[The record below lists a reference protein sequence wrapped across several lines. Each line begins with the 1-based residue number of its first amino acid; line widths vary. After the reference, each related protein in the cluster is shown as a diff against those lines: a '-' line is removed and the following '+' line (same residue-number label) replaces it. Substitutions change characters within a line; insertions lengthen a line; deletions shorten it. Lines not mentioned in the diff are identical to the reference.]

1 MTLEEFERRLRAQAQ
16 YQGSQAQK
24 DDIEQNKRII
34 NQRGD
39 TSPVVRN
46 LSNFTTRKEEQQNEN
61 SFNKQLITKNKDVR
75 STLRAPIS
83 STIKK
88 TTGISADNAVK
99 EDKSNNIFSD
109 LGNVAK
115 NSWIGVK
122 LGGLNFINGLSKIGN
137 IVSDKVF
144 NREEKTIKAI
154 DEDLKNLGIDGS
166 GLTLEEKIKKLIDVD
181 PLSMDKYNRLL
192 TVNSMTSTGDDLGSK
207 IINAMAVLR
216 GNNNNFLLAPYQD
229 LMNGVTLTEDENGNY
244 VPDSWISDRQIN
256 ETDKRIIE
264 LEEEANKNTE
274 DINNPALKYASNLM
288 PSLGSNATSLVINTV
303 APGIGSLFFT
313 GSAVNSYA
321 LDGKERGLSDDAALL
336 YGSIL
341 GVADGQLEKIG
352 LNNLTKAGKEMV
364 KGSTKKAL
372 KSYATSMV
380 DNYIQEALM
389 EPVQETTNQIFTGE
403 SDWSNMPSRMNQA
416 GIAGAVSSAILGGAS
431 AGISKGVN
439 IATNINQQ
447 NKLKTQITEKINNN
461 TMLEKDVKT
470 QMLNSLDKLNVNSLT
485 NLNHELDTIDEVITQ
500 INKSDITN
508 VIENRRNSLN
518 NNQNYNQNSKA
529 YLFSQYKNSK
539 LDNNVINSAMEIVP
553 SNKQNKRTK
562 EQWLKVAEQIGNNI
576 NSEDAEMYAYKT
588 WMDMRPN
595 NKNNLNRQGKSYVPF
610 TVEEW
615 VNKVKEASSNNVT
628 NNQEQIKSVKEVL
641 PKNIESALFDDEFY
655 KRFEYEDRSKIN
667 DTIENLE
674 SKKEELLK
682 NTKNNEFNDEI
693 FDINAKIN
701 ALKNGYDNLYDYY
714 VGRAK
719 NDVIEEYNRN
729 PAKYEKIINQKQ
741 QQLDNEQKLN
751 VEIQES
757 TPQKRQQY
765 EIIKQTNPML
775 DDYHTGIRSPEDI
788 KTFNEVINDEDSF
801 VWGDFSKEDAQQA
814 LKQGKVTVYSSYPIE
829 QGVFV
834 STSKI
839 QAQEYAGG
847 NGNKVYSKEV
857 PLEDVAWINGDEG
870 QYAKL
875 ANDNKASEE
884 TQLKNDI
891 DNFSK
896 QVDSVINGTF
906 PKNDMLTLLSNTPK
920 ILQDI
925 GLKNYPITMTQKHLD
940 TIMNA
945 EGKHKNA
952 NYHNLG
958 ENIVKQLPEAIS
970 NPLDIIQ
977 SNTDKKSI
985 VLTTYLADKKN
996 NTVIASIKID
1006 GKGFVNDIVIDTNV
1020 MTSAYGRKNYDRFM
1034 QENIKK
1040 GNLLYDVDQGI
1051 IKKLT
1056 GQGYNYPGQSTSK
1069 EVSPVQQLT
1078 GYTSSI
1084 NNIIPSEQNYVNNAE
1099 NNQKIAPV
1107 KNIMNNVNENNIQDI
1122 SKLPTSKERVKSIFE
1137 NNVDNALN
1145 NKYSKRSTILGKVK
1159 SNIAIKI
1166 KDILGI
1172 DVSNRTHK
1180 LSDYDIRHMMNQH
1193 SDAIKES
1200 KKGQIPITSDDI
1212 KKIPDIIENPSDI
1225 VKGTD
1230 NKLGETIRYIK
1241 NYNDNTTFVVEVV
1254 PENSN
1259 DLIIKTMWKK
1269 PSTLTNTVN
1278 SPSST
1283 SETKGSDISSTNN
1296 IIPPVQNYV
1305 NNTENNQ
1312 KTAPV
1317 KKIMNPAEIANM
1329 KESDVSSTPKLP
1341 TRNYGAGNKKSSFYR
1356 NVTSNSKFLNQELRN
1371 ELKNEKDIKFYQG
1384 VTNEQSLTNALNK
1397 LNDDGESETLNW
1409 FNKKDK
1415 FTADDVA
1422 EGWILMKRYQDS
1434 GNYEG
1439 AVEVAKKMRDIGTSA
1454 GQAVQAFNIY
1464 QRLTP
1469 EGMVNYAQGELSEA
1483 FEKMSKNKTQK
1494 WIDSNREKFQLTPD
1508 ETAFII
1514 ENVKEAQKLEDN
1526 SYEKKVKLAEIQKV
1540 MTDKLPPERGA
1551 GMKSWMRISML
1562 FNPKTQVR
1570 NVAGNAIIAPVNAV
1584 SDTFSAIADK
1594 MISSKTGVRTTGFT
1608 NIKNY
1613 AKGIGKGLYESYNDF
1628 KKGINTRN
1636 VSGNRFEIGQG
1647 KSFNDNNI
1655 LGKALNKTDSLLSFM
1670 LDAGDRM
1677 FYEASFTNSINN
1689 QMVLN
1694 NSTEVTQDMIDI
1706 ATKEALQRTWQDNNN
1721 YTKFVLDIRRGLNKA
1736 NIGGY
1741 GLGDVLIPF
1750 AKTPANLTKA
1760 IIDYSPL
1767 GVVSTIKSGINLKN
1781 SLSNGQYTPQMQHQF
1796 VQNLGKATAGTML
1809 YVLGYALASAGIITG
1824 ESDEDKDVANFMK
1837 NTLGTSSYSI
1847 KIGDK
1852 SFQYDW
1858 AQPVSAPFSI
1868 MADLYSK
1875 SKNNEEPSLQ
1885 DTILSVLDTPA
1896 NLVLE
1901 QSFMQSIQTVL
1912 NNNDGVVSGLFEAVE
1927 ELPSRAIPTFMK
1939 QIADMIDPVQRTTY
1953 DKTSPT
1959 NTAINK
1965 VKAKIPFVSKTLAPT
1980 VDTLGR
1986 EVKKYGGNNGIFN
1999 VFINPANVN
2008 SSSVSRSAREIY
2020 NLYKATGDKTIM
2032 PRVAG
2037 YSLTYNNENYNL
2049 TPEERARYQKTMGKY
2064 VNSTVEKLLN
2074 NSNYEKLTD
2083 IEKTEI
2089 VNQIV
2094 SDGNEYA
2101 KEEYAKNNNIEYE
2114 RKNMNVKVDNKIKE
2128 GLDTTNAYIFKTKIN
2143 DIEGE
2148 KGVTN
2153 SELNNKLKYIMNMNT
2168 DDKQKQFMVELSSN
2182 DTDYNVSVSDLN
2194 KLKGNYLTYLQ
2205 QSGKTPENGGMT
2217 AREKYIK
2224 LVDANI
2230 PVEQL
2235 NKYYNEIGDVEGTK
2249 DENGKTISGSKK
2261 QAVFNYINSL
2271 SLNIPQ
2277 KQILLAK
2284 EYDSFAKEYYWDI
2297 VNYINL
2303 LNITKEEKSSIFNSI
2318 YN

>member
-1 MTLEEFERRLRAQAQ
+1 MTLEEFQRRLI
-16 YQGSQAQK
+16 AQK
-24 DDIEQNKRII
+24 NAQSQSLLNPNLKLDNYTNDTKKNNYDNNLENKVI
-34 NQRGD
+34 
-39 TSPVVRN
+39 
-46 LSNFTTRKEEQQNEN
+46 SNNPNTKEVL
-61 SFNKQLITKNKDVR
+61 K
-75 STLRAPIS
+75 APIS
-83 STIKK
+83 QSVNEKLNIDPSTIKH
-88 TTGISADNAVK
+88 
-99 EDKSNNIFSD
+99 NNTIFD
-109 LGNVAK
+109 DIGTNIK
-115 NSWIGVK
+115 NFNIGVK
-122 LGGLNFINGLSKIGN
+122 QGGLNFVNTFAKIGN
-137 IVSDKVF
+137 TISDKLF
-144 NREEKTIKAI
+144 NRTEKTEKSI
-154 DEDLKNLGIDGS
+154 DEDLKMYGIDGT
-166 GLTLEEKIKKLIDVD
+166 GLTLQEKVNKLIETD
-181 PLSMDKYNRLL
+181 PLSMDKYSRVLQSNGIEYRGNDILSNIGNA
-192 TVNSMTSTGDDLGSK
+192 VSMLQANTGNIFTAPYDE
-207 IINAMAVLR
+207 IIN
-216 GNNNNFLLAPYQD
+216 
-229 LMNGVTLTEDENGNY
+229 GVSLTEDEEGN
-244 VPDSWISDRQIN
+244 VITDSPVS
-256 ETDKRIIE
+256 KRDVNAIDNKIKE

-274 DINNPALKYASNLM
+274 QVDNSLLKYTAGLM
-288 PSLGSNATSLVINTV
+288 PSIGNNASSLVSNVV
-303 APGIGSLFFT
+303 APGSGSIYFT
-313 GSAVNSYA
+313 ASATNSYA
-321 LDGKERGLSDDAALL
+321 LDGKEKGLSDDASLL
-336 YGSIL
+336 YGATL
-341 GVADGQLEKIG
+341 GYLDGQLEKIG
-352 LNNLTKAGKEMV
+352 LNNLTKAGKDMV
-364 KGSTKKAL
+364 KGATKEAI
-372 KSYATSMV
+372 KSYATSML

-389 EPVQETTNQIFTGE
+389 EPAQETVNQIFTGE
-403 SDWSNMPSRMNQA
+403 SDWKGMPSRMNQA
-416 GIAGAVSSAILGGAS
+416 GIAGAVSSAILGGVS
-431 AGISKGVN
+431 AGVSKGVN
-439 IATNINQQ
+439 IATNTNQQ

-508 VIENRRNSLN
+508 VIESRRNSLN
-518 NNQNYNQNSKA
+518 NNQNSKA

-595 NKNNLNRQGKSYVPF
+595 NKNNLNRQGKSYVSF
-610 TVEEW
+610 TVDEW
-615 VNKVKEASSNNVT
+615 VNKVKEASNNTV
-628 NNQEQIKSVKEVL
+628 NNQEQKL
-641 PKNIESALFDDEFY
+641 NIEMEEIA
-655 KRFEYEDRSKIN
+655 SK
-667 DTIENLE
+667 
-674 SKKEELLK
+674 
-682 NTKNNEFNDEI
+682 
-693 FDINAKIN
+693 
-701 ALKNGYDNLYDYY
+701 
-714 VGRAK
+714 
-719 NDVIEEYNRN
+719 
-729 PAKYEKIINQKQ
+729 
-741 QQLDNEQKLN
+741 
-751 VEIQES
+751 
-757 TPQKRQQY
+757 KRQQY
-765 EIIKQTNPML
+765 EIIQKTNPML
-775 DDYHTGIRSPEDI
+775 DDYHTGIRSLEDI
-788 KTFNEVINDEDSF
+788 KTFNEAINDDESF
-801 VWGDFSKEDAQQA
+801 TWGDFSKEDAQQA
-814 LKQGKVTVYSSYPIE
+814 LKQGKVTVYSSHPIE
-829 QGVFV
+829 QGAFV

-847 NGNKVYSKEV
+847 NESKVYSKEV
-857 PLEDVAWINGDEG
+857 PLDDVAWINGDEG
-870 QYAKL
+870 QYANL
-875 ANDNKASEE
+875 ANDNKISEYITKMISE
-884 TQLKNDI
+884 NKTKVDNTNPTINNDTRMKYIKKDPTSENIINEYNGYTNKEIQNISSDKIIIANNDNDILNFVKNAKQQSSNKKIFVSKIIKDVATTIKERLGINVYDYNISIKNDDI
-891 DNFSK
+891 RKIYKDHGTEK
-896 QVDSVINGTF
+896 TEIPRGQV
-906 PKNDMLTLLSNTPK
+906 
-920 ILQDI
+920 
-925 GLKNYPITMTQKHLD
+925 PITDNDFLKVREVVNNPD
-940 TIMNA
+940 TIELAGKTPQGKDVIRFEKNID
-945 EGKHKNA
+945 GNLVIITYVSDKHKNLELQTM
-952 NYHNLG
+952 Y
-958 ENIVKQLPEAIS
+958 KF
-970 NPLDIIQ
+970 
-977 SNTDKKSI
+977 
-985 VLTTYLADKKN
+985 KN
-996 NTVIASIKID
+996 NKKRESATVL
-1006 GKGFVNDIVIDTNV
+1006 
-1020 MTSAYGRKNYDRFM
+1020 R
-1034 QENIKK
+1034 ENKTPEL
-1040 GNLLYDVDQGI
+1040 N
-1051 IKKLT
+1051 
-1056 GQGYNYPGQSTSK
+1056 TSK
-1069 EVSPVQQLT
+1069 KT
-1078 GYTSSI
+1078 GSSTIPI

-1099 NNQKIAPV
+1099 NNQKIAP
-1107 KNIMNNVNENNIQDI
+1107 
-1122 SKLPTSKERVKSIFE
+1122 
-1137 NNVDNALN
+1137 A
-1145 NKYSKRSTILGKVK
+1145 KV
-1159 SNIAIKI
+1159 
-1166 KDILGI
+1166 
-1172 DVSNRTHK
+1172 
-1180 LSDYDIRHMMNQH
+1180 
-1193 SDAIKES
+1193 
-1200 KKGQIPITSDDI
+1200 
-1212 KKIPDIIENPSDI
+1212 
-1225 VKGTD
+1225 
-1230 NKLGETIRYIK
+1230 
-1241 NYNDNTTFVVEVV
+1241 
-1254 PENSN
+1254 
-1259 DLIIKTMWKK
+1259 
-1269 PSTLTNTVN
+1269 
-1278 SPSST
+1278 
-1283 SETKGSDISSTNN
+1283 
-1296 IIPPVQNYV
+1296 
-1305 NNTENNQ
+1305 
-1312 KTAPV
+1312 
-1317 KKIMNPAEIANM
+1317 MNPAEIANM
-1329 KESDVSSTPKLP
+1329 KESNVSSTPKLP
-1341 TRNYGAGNKKSSFYR
+1341 SRDYGSGNKKSSFYK
-1356 NVTSNSKFLNQELRN
+1356 NVTINSKFLNQELRN
-1371 ELKNEKDIKFYQG
+1371 ELKTEKDVKFYQG

-1397 LNDDGESETLNW
+1397 LNDGGESETLNW
-1409 FNKKDK
+1409 FNKKDR

-1454 GQAVQAFNIY
+1454 GQAIQAFNIY

-1551 GMKSWMRISML
+1551 GMKAWMRISML

-1584 SDTFSAIADK
+1584 SDTVSAIADK
-1594 MISSKTGVRTTGFT
+1594 MISSRTGIRTTGKT
-1608 NIKNY
+1608 NISSY
-1613 AKGIGKGLYESYNDF
+1613 LKGMKKGLFESYNDF

-1655 LGKALNKTDSLLSFM
+1655 LGQALNKTDSLLSFM

-1694 NSTEVTQDMIDI
+1694 NATEVTQDMIDI
-1706 ATKEALQRTWQDNNN
+1706 ATSEALQRTWQDNNN

-1767 GVVSTIKSGINLKN
+1767 GVISTIKSGINLKN

-1875 SKNNEEPSLQ
+1875 SKSNEEQSLQ

-1912 NNNDGVVSGLFEAVE
+1912 NNNDGVVSGLLEAVE

-1939 QIADMIDPVQRTTY
+1939 QIADMVDPIQRTTY

-1965 VKAKIPFVSKTLAPT
+1965 VKAKIPFVSKSLAPT

-2008 SSSVSRSAREIY
+2008 SSSISKSAQEIFK
-2020 NLYKATGDKTIM
+2020 LYKATGDKTIM

-2049 TPEERARYQKTMGKY
+2049 TPEERATYQKTMGKY
-2064 VNSTVEKLLN
+2064 VDKTVEKLLN
-2074 NSNYEKLTD
+2074 NSNYKSLTNT
-2083 IEKTEI
+2083 EKTEI
-2089 VNQIV
+2089 INQIV

-2153 SELNNKLKYIMNMNT
+2153 SELNNKLKYIMNMDT

-2182 DTDYNVSVSDLN
+2182 DTDYNVSVNDLN

-2297 VNYINL
+2297 VNYINS
-2303 LNITKEEKSSIFNSI
+2303 LNITKEEKSSIFSSI

>member
-508 VIENRRNSLN
+508 VIESRKNSLN
-518 NNQNYNQNSKA
+518 SNQNSKVS
-529 YLFSQYKNSK
+529 LFSQYKNSK
-539 LDNNVINSAMEIVP
+539 LDNNVINSAIEVVP

-628 NNQEQIKSVKEVL
+628 NNQEQIKSVNELL
-641 PKNIESALFDDEFY
+641 PKNIENALFDDEFY

-674 SKKEELLK
+674 SKREELLK

-751 VEIQES
+751 AEIQES

-788 KTFNEVINDEDSF
+788 KTFNEVINDDESF
-801 VWGDFSKEDAQQA
+801 AWGDFSKEDAQQA
-814 LKQGKVTVYSSYPIE
+814 LKQGKITVYSSYPIE

-847 NGNKVYSKEV
+847 NGSKVYSKEV
-857 PLEDVAWINGDEG
+857 PLDDVAWINGDEG

-875 ANDNKASEE
+875 PN
-884 TQLKNDI
+884 
-891 DNFSK
+891 SK
-896 QVDSVINGTF
+896 TVKSV
-906 PKNDMLTLLSNTPK
+906 
-920 ILQDI
+920 
-925 GLKNYPITMTQKHLD
+925 
-940 TIMNA
+940 
-945 EGKHKNA
+945 
-952 NYHNLG
+952 NL
-958 ENIVKQLPEAIS
+958 
-970 NPLDIIQ
+970 
-977 SNTDKKSI
+977 
-985 VLTTYLADKKN
+985 
-996 NTVIASIKID
+996 
-1006 GKGFVNDIVIDTNV
+1006 
-1020 MTSAYGRKNYDRFM
+1020 
-1034 QENIKK
+1034 
-1040 GNLLYDVDQGI
+1040 
-1051 IKKLT
+1051 
-1056 GQGYNYPGQSTSK
+1056 
-1069 EVSPVQQLT
+1069 
-1078 GYTSSI
+1078 
-1084 NNIIPSEQNYVNNAE
+1084 

-1107 KNIMNNVNENNIQDI
+1107 KKIMNNVNENNIQDI
-1122 SKLPTSKERVKSIFE
+1122 SKLPTSKERLKSIFE

-1193 SDAIKES
+1193 SDVTKES

-1212 KKIPDIIENPSDI
+1212 KKIPDIIESPSDI
-1225 VKGTD
+1225 IKGTD
-1230 NKLGETIRYIK
+1230 NKLGKTIRYIK

-1269 PSTLTNTVN
+1269 PSTLTNTTS

-1283 SETKGSDISSTNN
+1283 SETKGSDASSTNN
-1296 IIPPVQNYV
+1296 IIPSEQNYV
-1305 NNTENNQ
+1305 NNM
-1312 KTAPV
+1312 TAPV
-1317 KKIMNPAEIANM
+1317 RKNMNPVEIANM

-1341 TRNYGAGNKKSSFYR
+1341 TRDYGAGNKKSSFYR

-1371 ELKNEKDIKFYQG
+1371 ELKTQKDVKFYQG

-1397 LNDDGESETLNW
+1397 LNDGGENETLNW

-1655 LGKALNKTDSLLSFM
+1655 LGKALNKTDNLLSFM

-1781 SLSNGQYTPQMQHQF
+1781 SLNNGQYTPQMQHQF

-1809 YVLGYALASAGIITG
+1809 YILGYALASAGIITG

-1847 KIGDK
+1847 KIGNK

-1875 SKNNEEPSLQ
+1875 SKRNEKQSLQ

-1896 NLVLE
+1896 NLVLQ

-2303 LNITKEEKSSIFNSI
+2303 LNITKEEKSSIFSSI

>member
-39 TSPVVRN
+39 TSSVVRN

-264 LEEEANKNTE
+264 LEEKANKNTE

-416 GIAGAVSSAILGGAS
+416 GVAGAVSSAILGGAS

-508 VIENRRNSLN
+508 VIESRKNSLN
-518 NNQNYNQNSKA
+518 SNQNSKVS
-529 YLFSQYKNSK
+529 LFSQYKNSK

-610 TVEEW
+610 TVDEW

-628 NNQEQIKSVKEVL
+628 NNQEQIKSVNEL
-641 PKNIESALFDDEFY
+641 SPKNIENALFDDEFY

-674 SKKEELLK
+674 SKREELLK

-751 VEIQES
+751 EEIQES

-801 VWGDFSKEDAQQA
+801 AWGDFSKEDAQQA
-814 LKQGKVTVYSSYPIE
+814 LRQGKIIVYSSYPIE

-847 NGNKVYSKEV
+847 NGSKVYSKEV

-875 ANDNKASEE
+875 VNNDKTSEYITKVISENKTKVDNTNPTINNDTRMRYIRKNPTLENIINEYNGYTNKEIQNISSDKIIIANNDNDILNFVKNAKQQSSNKKIFVSKIVKGVATTIKE
-884 TQLKNDI
+884 QLGINVYDYNISIKNDDI
-891 DNFSK
+891 RKIYKDHGTEK
-896 QVDSVINGTF
+896 TEIPRGQVPISDSDF
-906 PKNDMLTLLSNTPK
+906 
-920 ILQDI
+920 
-925 GLKNYPITMTQKHLD
+925 LKVREVVNNPD
-940 TIMNA
+940 TIELAGKTPQGKDAIRFEKNID
-945 EGKHKNA
+945 GNLVIITYVSDKHKNLELQTM
-952 NYHNLG
+952 Y
-958 ENIVKQLPEAIS
+958 KF
-970 NPLDIIQ
+970 
-977 SNTDKKSI
+977 
-985 VLTTYLADKKN
+985 KN
-996 NTVIASIKID
+996 NKKRKSATVL
-1006 GKGFVNDIVIDTNV
+1006 
-1020 MTSAYGRKNYDRFM
+1020 R
-1034 QENIKK
+1034 ENKTPEL
-1040 GNLLYDVDQGI
+1040 N
-1051 IKKLT
+1051 
-1056 GQGYNYPGQSTSK
+1056 TSK
-1069 EVSPVQQLT
+1069 KT
-1078 GYTSSI
+1078 GSSTIPI
-1084 NNIIPSEQNYVNNAE
+1084 NNIIPFEQNYVNNAE

-1107 KNIMNNVNENNIQDI
+1107 KNV
-1122 SKLPTSKERVKSIFE
+1122 
-1137 NNVDNALN
+1137 
-1145 NKYSKRSTILGKVK
+1145 
-1159 SNIAIKI
+1159 
-1166 KDILGI
+1166 
-1172 DVSNRTHK
+1172 
-1180 LSDYDIRHMMNQH
+1180 
-1193 SDAIKES
+1193 
-1200 KKGQIPITSDDI
+1200 
-1212 KKIPDIIENPSDI
+1212 
-1225 VKGTD
+1225 
-1230 NKLGETIRYIK
+1230 
-1241 NYNDNTTFVVEVV
+1241 
-1254 PENSN
+1254 
-1259 DLIIKTMWKK
+1259 
-1269 PSTLTNTVN
+1269 
-1278 SPSST
+1278 
-1283 SETKGSDISSTNN
+1283 
-1296 IIPPVQNYV
+1296 
-1305 NNTENNQ
+1305 
-1312 KTAPV
+1312 
-1317 KKIMNPAEIANM
+1317 MNPAEIANM
-1329 KESDVSSTPKLP
+1329 KELDASSTPKLP
-1341 TRNYGAGNKKSSFYR
+1341 TRNYGTGNKKSSFYR

-1371 ELKNEKDIKFYQG
+1371 ELKTQKDVKFYQG

-1397 LNDDGESETLNW
+1397 LNDGGENETLNW

-1526 SYEKKVKLAEIQKV
+1526 SYEKKVKLAEIQKL
-1540 MTDKLPPERGA
+1540 MKDKLPPERGA

-1570 NVAGNAIIAPVNAV
+1570 NVAGNAIIVPVNAV
-1584 SDTFSAIADK
+1584 SDTVSAIADK
-1594 MISSKTGVRTTGFT
+1594 MISSKTGIRTTGLINMKSYFSG
-1608 NIKNY
+1608 IK
-1613 AKGIGKGLYESYNDF
+1613 KGFYESYNDF
-1628 KKGINTRN
+1628 KKDINTRN
-1636 VSGNRFEIGQG
+1636 MQGNRYEFNQG
-1647 KSFNDNNI
+1647 DRKSFNNNNL
-1655 LGKALNKTDSLLSFM
+1655 LGKGLNNLDKFLSFVM
-1670 LDAGDRM
+1670 DAGDRV
-1677 FYEASFTNSINN
+1677 FYEASLTNSINN

-1694 NSTEVTQDMIDI
+1694 NSTEITQDMIDI
-1706 ATKEALQRTWQDNNN
+1706 ATKEGLQRTWQDNNN
-1721 YTKFVLDIRRGLNKA
+1721 YTKFVLDIRRGFNKA

-1809 YVLGYALASAGIITG
+1809 YILGYALASAGIITG

-1875 SKNNEEPSLQ
+1875 SKNNEEQSLQ

-1927 ELPSRAIPTFMK
+1927 ELPSRAIPTFLK

-2008 SSSVSRSAREIY
+2008 SSFVSRSAREIY

-2249 DENGKTISGSKK
+2249 DENGKTLSGSKK

-2303 LNITKEEKSSIFNSI
+2303 LNITKEEKSSIFSSI

>member
-1 MTLEEFERRLRAQAQ
+1 MTLEEFQRRLI
-16 YQGSQAQK
+16 AQK
-24 DDIEQNKRII
+24 NVKSESLLN
-34 NQRGD
+34 
-39 TSPVVRN
+39 PN
-46 LSNFTTRKEEQQNEN
+46 LKLDNY
-61 SFNKQLITKNKDVR
+61 TKNNLENKVI
-75 STLRAPIS
+75 SNNPNTKEVLKAPIS
-83 STIKK
+83 QSINEKLNIDLSTIKH
-88 TTGISADNAVK
+88 
-99 EDKSNNIFSD
+99 NNTIFD
-109 LGNVAK
+109 DIGTNIK
-115 NSWIGVK
+115 NFNIGVK
-122 LGGLNFINGLSKIGN
+122 QGGLNFVNTFAKIGN
-137 IVSDKVF
+137 TISDKLF
-144 NREEKTIKAI
+144 NRTEKTEKSI
-154 DEDLKNLGIDGS
+154 DEDLKMYGIDGT
-166 GLTLEEKIKKLIDVD
+166 GLTLQEKVNKLIETD
-181 PLSMDKYNRLL
+181 PLSMDKYSRVLQSNGIEYRGNDILSNIGNA
-192 TVNSMTSTGDDLGSK
+192 VSMLQANTGNIFTAPYDE
-207 IINAMAVLR
+207 IIN
-216 GNNNNFLLAPYQD
+216 
-229 LMNGVTLTEDENGNY
+229 GVSLTEDDEGN
-244 VPDSWISDRQIN
+244 VITDSPVS
-256 ETDKRIIE
+256 KRDVNAIDNKIKD

-274 DINNPALKYASNLM
+274 QVDNSLLKYTAGLM
-288 PSLGSNATSLVINTV
+288 PSIGNNASSLVSNVV
-303 APGIGSLFFT
+303 APGSGSIYFT
-313 GSAVNSYA
+313 ASATNSYA
-321 LDGKERGLSDDAALL
+321 LDGKEKGLSDDASLL
-336 YGSIL
+336 YGATL
-341 GVADGQLEKIG
+341 GYLDGQLEKIG
-352 LNNLTKAGKEMV
+352 LNNLTKAGKDMV
-364 KGSTKKAL
+364 KGATKEAI
-372 KSYATSMV
+372 KSYATSML

-389 EPVQETTNQIFTGE
+389 EPAQETVNQIFTGK
-403 SDWSNMPSRMNQA
+403 SDWKGMPSRMNQA
-416 GIAGAVSSAILGGAS
+416 GIAGAVSSAILGGVS
-431 AGISKGVN
+431 AGVSKGVN
-439 IATNINQQ
+439 IATNTNQQ

-461 TMLEKDVKT
+461 TMLETDVKT

-508 VIENRRNSLN
+508 VIESRRNSLN
-518 NNQNYNQNSKA
+518 NNQNNNQNSKA

-539 LDNNVINSAMEIVP
+539 LDNNIVNSAKEIVP

-595 NKNNLNRQGKSYVPF
+595 NKNNLNRQGKSYVSF
-610 TVEEW
+610 TVDEW
-615 VNKVKEASSNNVT
+615 VNKVKEASNNKV
-628 NNQEQIKSVKEVL
+628 NNQEQKL
-641 PKNIESALFDDEFY
+641 NIEM
-655 KRFEYEDRSKIN
+655 
-667 DTIENLE
+667 
-674 SKKEELLK
+674 EE
-682 NTKNNEFNDEI
+682 I
-693 FDINAKIN
+693 A
-701 ALKNGYDNLYDYY
+701 
-714 VGRAK
+714 
-719 NDVIEEYNRN
+719 
-729 PAKYEKIINQKQ
+729 
-741 QQLDNEQKLN
+741 
-751 VEIQES
+751 S
-757 TPQKRQQY
+757 QKRQQY
-765 EIIKQTNPML
+765 EIIQQTNPML
-775 DDYHTGIRSPEDI
+775 DDYHTGIRSSEDI
-788 KTFNEVINDEDSF
+788 KTFNEAINDDESF
-801 VWGDFSKEDAQQA
+801 TWGDFSKEDAQQA
-814 LKQGKVTVYSSYPIE
+814 LKQGKVTVYSSHPIE
-829 QGVFV
+829 QGAFV

-847 NGNKVYSKEV
+847 DESKVYSKEV
-857 PLEDVAWINGDEG
+857 PLDDVAWINGDEG

-875 ANDNKASEE
+875 PNSKTVKSVNLNNQKISENGE
-884 TQLKNDI
+884 KSVKSNIIDEKVSEYI
-891 DNFSK
+891 KSVKDNF
-896 QVDSVINGTF
+896 
-906 PKNDMLTLLSNTPK
+906 
-920 ILQDI
+920 
-925 GLKNYPITMTQKHLD
+925 
-940 TIMNA
+940 
-945 EGKHKNA
+945 
-952 NYHNLG
+952 
-958 ENIVKQLPEAIS
+958 
-970 NPLDIIQ
+970 
-977 SNTDKKSI
+977 NTDI
-985 VLTTYLADKKN
+985 N
-996 NTVIASIKID
+996 
-1006 GKGFVNDIVIDTNV
+1006 IDTNV
-1020 MTSAYGRKNYDRFM
+1020 VNKDNIVPIDYENEKQTTIYKRARDIFQKIGKRVFINKNDGEKIYVTNTDINESISKTIKNPKQNKLLKENMAVFSKLDKIIENGKEISNSKIDSKGRENFSDYRYYVTNAIINGKKYVVEFDTRVQERNNGAEERHFRLERIYEIKEGDSATGAD
-1034 QENIKK
+1034 IK
-1040 GNLLYDVDQGI
+1040 
-1051 IKKLT
+1051 
-1056 GQGYNYPGQSTSK
+1056 STSQVGT
-1069 EVSPVQQLT
+1069 ESP
-1078 GYTSSI
+1078 SI

-1107 KNIMNNVNENNIQDI
+1107 K
-1122 SKLPTSKERVKSIFE
+1122 
-1137 NNVDNALN
+1137 
-1145 NKYSKRSTILGKVK
+1145 KV
-1159 SNIAIKI
+1159 
-1166 KDILGI
+1166 
-1172 DVSNRTHK
+1172 
-1180 LSDYDIRHMMNQH
+1180 
-1193 SDAIKES
+1193 
-1200 KKGQIPITSDDI
+1200 
-1212 KKIPDIIENPSDI
+1212 
-1225 VKGTD
+1225 
-1230 NKLGETIRYIK
+1230 
-1241 NYNDNTTFVVEVV
+1241 
-1254 PENSN
+1254 
-1259 DLIIKTMWKK
+1259 
-1269 PSTLTNTVN
+1269 
-1278 SPSST
+1278 
-1283 SETKGSDISSTNN
+1283 
-1296 IIPPVQNYV
+1296 
-1305 NNTENNQ
+1305 
-1312 KTAPV
+1312 
-1317 KKIMNPAEIANM
+1317 MNPAEIANM

-1341 TRNYGAGNKKSSFYR
+1341 TRDYGAGNKKSSFYR

-1371 ELKNEKDIKFYQG
+1371 ELKTQKDVKFYQG

-1397 LNDDGESETLNW
+1397 LNDGGENETLNW

-1551 GMKSWMRISML
+1551 GMKAWMRISML

-1584 SDTFSAIADK
+1584 SDTVSAIADK
-1594 MISSKTGVRTTGFT
+1594 MISSRTGVRTTGNT
-1608 NIKNY
+1608 NINSY
-1613 AKGIGKGLYESYNDF
+1613 LKGMKKGLYESYNDF

-1647 KSFNDNNI
+1647 KSFNDNNL
-1655 LGKALNKTDSLLSFM
+1655 LGQALNKTDSLLSFM

-1694 NSTEVTQDMIDI
+1694 NATEVTQDMIDI
-1706 ATKEALQRTWQDNNN
+1706 ATSEALQRTWQDSNN

-1760 IIDYSPL
+1760 IMDYSPL
-1767 GVVSTIKSGINLKN
+1767 GVISTIKSGINLKN
-1781 SLSNGQYTPQMQHQF
+1781 SLNNGQYTPQMQHQF

-1809 YVLGYALASAGIITG
+1809 YILGYALASAGIITG
-1824 ESDEDKDVANFMK
+1824 ESNEDKDVANFMK

-1875 SKNNEEPSLQ
+1875 SKSNEEQSLQ

-1896 NLVLE
+1896 NLILE

-1912 NNNDGVVSGLFEAVE
+1912 NNNDGVVSGLLEAVE
-1927 ELPSRAIPTFMK
+1927 ELPSRAVPTFMK
-1939 QIADMIDPVQRTTY
+1939 QIADMVDPIQRTTY

-2008 SSSVSRSAREIY
+2008 SSSISKSAQEIY
-2020 NLYKATGDKTIM
+2020 KLYKATGDKTIM

-2049 TPEERARYQKTMGKY
+2049 TPEERATYQKTMGKY
-2064 VNSTVEKLLN
+2064 VDKTVEKLLN
-2074 NSNYEKLTD
+2074 NSNYKSLTNT
-2083 IEKTEI
+2083 EKTEI
-2089 VNQIV
+2089 INQIV

-2153 SELNNKLKYIMNMNT
+2153 SELNNKLKYIMDMDTSNT
-2168 DDKQKQFMVELSSN
+2168 QKQFLIELSSN
-2182 DTDYNVSVSDLN
+2182 DTDYNVNVDDLS
-2194 KLKGNYLTYLQ
+2194 KLNGNYLTYLQ

-2224 LVDANI
+2224 LIDAEL
-2230 PVEQL
+2230 PVSQL
-2235 NKYYNEIGDVEGTK
+2235 NKYYDEIGDVEGAK

-2277 KQILLAK
+2277 KQILLAR

-2297 VNYINL
+2297 VNYINS
-2303 LNITKEEKSSIFNSI
+2303 LNMTKEEKSSIFNSI

>member
-1 MTLEEFERRLRAQAQ
+1 MTLEEFQRRLI
-16 YQGSQAQK
+16 AQK
-24 DDIEQNKRII
+24 NAQSQSLLNPNLKLDNYTNDTKKNNYDNNLENKVI
-34 NQRGD
+34 
-39 TSPVVRN
+39 
-46 LSNFTTRKEEQQNEN
+46 SNNPNTKEVL
-61 SFNKQLITKNKDVR
+61 K
-75 STLRAPIS
+75 APIS
-83 STIKK
+83 QSVNEKLNIDPSTIKH
-88 TTGISADNAVK
+88 
-99 EDKSNNIFSD
+99 NNTIFD
-109 LGNVAK
+109 DIGTNIK
-115 NSWIGVK
+115 NFNIGVK
-122 LGGLNFINGLSKIGN
+122 QGGLNFVNTFAKIGN
-137 IVSDKVF
+137 TISDKLF
-144 NREEKTIKAI
+144 NRTEKTEKSI
-154 DEDLKNLGIDGS
+154 DEDLKMYGIDGT
-166 GLTLEEKIKKLIDVD
+166 GLTLQEKVNKLIETD
-181 PLSMDKYNRLL
+181 PLSMDKYSRVLQSNGIEYRGNDILSNIGNA
-192 TVNSMTSTGDDLGSK
+192 VSMLQANTGNIFTAPYDE
-207 IINAMAVLR
+207 IIN
-216 GNNNNFLLAPYQD
+216 
-229 LMNGVTLTEDENGNY
+229 GVSLTEDEEGN
-244 VPDSWISDRQIN
+244 VITDSPVS
-256 ETDKRIIE
+256 KRDVNAIDNKIKE

-274 DINNPALKYASNLM
+274 QVDNSLLKYTAGLM
-288 PSLGSNATSLVINTV
+288 PSIGNNASSLVSNVV
-303 APGIGSLFFT
+303 APGSGSIYFT
-313 GSAVNSYA
+313 ASATNSYA
-321 LDGKERGLSDDAALL
+321 LDGKEKGLSDDASLL
-336 YGSIL
+336 YGATL
-341 GVADGQLEKIG
+341 GYLDGQLEKIG
-352 LNNLTKAGKEMV
+352 LNNLTKAGKDMV
-364 KGSTKKAL
+364 KGATKEAI
-372 KSYATSMV
+372 KSYATSML

-389 EPVQETTNQIFTGE
+389 EPAQETVNQIFTGE
-403 SDWSNMPSRMNQA
+403 SDWKGMPSRMNQA
-416 GIAGAVSSAILGGAS
+416 GIAGAVSSAILGGVS
-431 AGISKGVN
+431 AGVSKGVN
-439 IATNINQQ
+439 IATNTNQQ

-508 VIENRRNSLN
+508 VIESRRNSLN
-518 NNQNYNQNSKA
+518 NNQNSKA

-595 NKNNLNRQGKSYVPF
+595 NKNNLNRQGKSYVSF
-610 TVEEW
+610 TVDEW
-615 VNKVKEASSNNVT
+615 VNKVKEASNNTV
-628 NNQEQIKSVKEVL
+628 NNQEQKL
-641 PKNIESALFDDEFY
+641 NIEMEEIA
-655 KRFEYEDRSKIN
+655 SK
-667 DTIENLE
+667 
-674 SKKEELLK
+674 
-682 NTKNNEFNDEI
+682 
-693 FDINAKIN
+693 
-701 ALKNGYDNLYDYY
+701 
-714 VGRAK
+714 
-719 NDVIEEYNRN
+719 
-729 PAKYEKIINQKQ
+729 
-741 QQLDNEQKLN
+741 
-751 VEIQES
+751 
-757 TPQKRQQY
+757 KRQQY
-765 EIIKQTNPML
+765 EIIQKTNPML
-775 DDYHTGIRSPEDI
+775 DDYHTGIRSLEDI
-788 KTFNEVINDEDSF
+788 KTFNEAINDDESF
-801 VWGDFSKEDAQQA
+801 TWGDFSKEDAQQA
-814 LKQGKVTVYSSYPIE
+814 LKQGKVTVYSSHPIE
-829 QGVFV
+829 QGAFV

-847 NGNKVYSKEV
+847 NESKVYSKEV
-857 PLEDVAWINGDEG
+857 PLDDVAWINGDEG
-870 QYAKL
+870 QYANL
-875 ANDNKASEE
+875 ANDNKISEYITKMISE
-884 TQLKNDI
+884 NKTKVDNTNPTINNDTRMKYIKKDPTSENIINEYNGYTNKEIQNISSDKIIIANNDNDILNFVKNAKQQSSNKKIFVSKIIKDVATTIKERLGINVYDYNISIKNDDI
-891 DNFSK
+891 RKIYKDHGTEK
-896 QVDSVINGTF
+896 TEIPRGQV
-906 PKNDMLTLLSNTPK
+906 
-920 ILQDI
+920 
-925 GLKNYPITMTQKHLD
+925 PITDNDFLKVREVVNNPD
-940 TIMNA
+940 TIELAGKTPQGKDVIRFEKNID
-945 EGKHKNA
+945 GNLVIITYVSDKHKNLELQTM
-952 NYHNLG
+952 Y
-958 ENIVKQLPEAIS
+958 KF
-970 NPLDIIQ
+970 
-977 SNTDKKSI
+977 
-985 VLTTYLADKKN
+985 KN
-996 NTVIASIKID
+996 NKKRESATVL
-1006 GKGFVNDIVIDTNV
+1006 
-1020 MTSAYGRKNYDRFM
+1020 R
-1034 QENIKK
+1034 ENKTPEL
-1040 GNLLYDVDQGI
+1040 N
-1051 IKKLT
+1051 
-1056 GQGYNYPGQSTSK
+1056 TSK
-1069 EVSPVQQLT
+1069 KT
-1078 GYTSSI
+1078 GSSTIPI

-1099 NNQKIAPV
+1099 NNQKIAP
-1107 KNIMNNVNENNIQDI
+1107 
-1122 SKLPTSKERVKSIFE
+1122 
-1137 NNVDNALN
+1137 A
-1145 NKYSKRSTILGKVK
+1145 KV
-1159 SNIAIKI
+1159 
-1166 KDILGI
+1166 
-1172 DVSNRTHK
+1172 
-1180 LSDYDIRHMMNQH
+1180 
-1193 SDAIKES
+1193 
-1200 KKGQIPITSDDI
+1200 
-1212 KKIPDIIENPSDI
+1212 
-1225 VKGTD
+1225 
-1230 NKLGETIRYIK
+1230 
-1241 NYNDNTTFVVEVV
+1241 
-1254 PENSN
+1254 
-1259 DLIIKTMWKK
+1259 
-1269 PSTLTNTVN
+1269 
-1278 SPSST
+1278 
-1283 SETKGSDISSTNN
+1283 
-1296 IIPPVQNYV
+1296 
-1305 NNTENNQ
+1305 
-1312 KTAPV
+1312 
-1317 KKIMNPAEIANM
+1317 MNPAEIANM
-1329 KESDVSSTPKLP
+1329 KESNVSSTPKLP
-1341 TRNYGAGNKKSSFYR
+1341 SRDYGSGNKKSSFYK
-1356 NVTSNSKFLNQELRN
+1356 NVTINSKFLNQELRN
-1371 ELKNEKDIKFYQG
+1371 ELKTEKDVKFYQG

-1397 LNDDGESETLNW
+1397 LNDGGESETLNW
-1409 FNKKDK
+1409 FNKKDR

-1454 GQAVQAFNIY
+1454 GQAIQAFNIY

-1551 GMKSWMRISML
+1551 GMKAWMRISML

-1584 SDTFSAIADK
+1584 SDTVSAIADK
-1594 MISSKTGVRTTGFT
+1594 MISSRTGIRTTGKT
-1608 NIKNY
+1608 NISSY
-1613 AKGIGKGLYESYNDF
+1613 LKGMKKGLFESYNDF

-1655 LGKALNKTDSLLSFM
+1655 LGQALNKTDSLLSFM

-1809 YVLGYALASAGIITG
+1809 YILGYALASAGIITG

-1875 SKNNEEPSLQ
+1875 SKNNEEQSLQ

-2008 SSSVSRSAREIY
+2008 SSFVSRSAREIY

-2074 NSNYEKLTD
+2074 NSNYERLTD

-2153 SELNNKLKYIMNMNT
+2153 SELNNKLKYIMNMDT

-2182 DTDYNVSVSDLN
+2182 DTDYNVSVNDLN

-2297 VNYINL
+2297 VNYINS
-2303 LNITKEEKSSIFNSI
+2303 LNITKEEKSSIFSSI

>member
-154 DEDLKNLGIDGS
+154 DEDLKKLGIDGS

-508 VIENRRNSLN
+508 VIESRKNSLN
-518 NNQNYNQNSKA
+518 SNQNSKVS
-529 YLFSQYKNSK
+529 LFSQYKNSK
-539 LDNNVINSAMEIVP
+539 LDNNVINSAIEVVP

-628 NNQEQIKSVKEVL
+628 NNQEQIKSVNELL
-641 PKNIESALFDDEFY
+641 PKNIENALFDDEFY

-674 SKKEELLK
+674 SKREELLK

-788 KTFNEVINDEDSF
+788 KTFNEVINDDESF
-801 VWGDFSKEDAQQA
+801 AWGDFSKEDAQQA
-814 LKQGKVTVYSSYPIE
+814 LKQGKITVYSSYPIE

-847 NGNKVYSKEV
+847 NGSKVYSKEV

-875 ANDNKASEE
+875 PDSKTVKSVNLNNQKISENEKNNSNINIDNKISEE
-884 TQLKNDI
+884 IQLKNDI

-906 PKNDMLTLLSNTPK
+906 PKKDMLTVLSQTPQV
-920 ILQDI
+920 LQDI
-925 GLKNYPITMTQKHLD
+925 GLDNLPITLTQRHLD
-940 TIMNA
+940 TIMN
-945 EGKHKNA
+945 ETGKYKNA
-952 NYHNLG
+952 NYHALG
-958 ENIVKQLPEAIS
+958 EEIVKKLPEAIS
-970 NPLDIIQ
+970 KPLDVLK
-977 SNTDKKSI
+977 SNTDKNSI
-985 VLTTYLADKKN
+985 VLTTDLSDKQDR
-996 NTVIASIKID
+996 TVIIAIKINGI
-1006 GKGFVNDIVIDTNV
+1006 GKVNNIEIDSNV
-1020 MTSAYGRKNYDRFM
+1020 MASAYGRNNYDKFM
-1034 QENIKK
+1034 KDNIKN
-1040 GNLLYDVDQGI
+1040 GNLLYDIDQGV
-1051 IKKLT
+1051 IKKVT
-1056 GQGYNYPGQSTSK
+1056 GARLQLPRTSNSEVDSTS
-1069 EVSPVQQLT
+1069 T
-1078 GYTSSI
+1078 SI

-1107 KNIMNNVNENNIQDI
+1107 K
-1122 SKLPTSKERVKSIFE
+1122 
-1137 NNVDNALN
+1137 
-1145 NKYSKRSTILGKVK
+1145 KV
-1159 SNIAIKI
+1159 
-1166 KDILGI
+1166 
-1172 DVSNRTHK
+1172 
-1180 LSDYDIRHMMNQH
+1180 
-1193 SDAIKES
+1193 
-1200 KKGQIPITSDDI
+1200 
-1212 KKIPDIIENPSDI
+1212 
-1225 VKGTD
+1225 
-1230 NKLGETIRYIK
+1230 
-1241 NYNDNTTFVVEVV
+1241 
-1254 PENSN
+1254 
-1259 DLIIKTMWKK
+1259 
-1269 PSTLTNTVN
+1269 
-1278 SPSST
+1278 
-1283 SETKGSDISSTNN
+1283 
-1296 IIPPVQNYV
+1296 
-1305 NNTENNQ
+1305 
-1312 KTAPV
+1312 
-1317 KKIMNPAEIANM
+1317 MNPAEIANM

-1341 TRNYGAGNKKSSFYR
+1341 TRNYGVGNKKSSFYR
-1356 NVTSNSKFLNQELRN
+1356 NITNNSKFLNQELRN
-1371 ELKNEKDIKFYQG
+1371 ELKTQKDVKFYQG

-1397 LNDDGESETLNW
+1397 LNDGGEGETLNW

-1540 MTDKLPPERGA
+1540 MIDKLPPERGA

-1809 YVLGYALASAGIITG
+1809 YILGYALASAGIITG

-1875 SKNNEEPSLQ
+1875 SKNNEEQSLK

-2297 VNYINL
+2297 VNYINS
-2303 LNITKEEKSSIFNSI
+2303 LNITKEEKSSIFSSI

>member
-1 MTLEEFERRLRAQAQ
+1 MTLEEFQRRLI
-16 YQGSQAQK
+16 AQK
-24 DDIEQNKRII
+24 NAQSQSLLNPNLKLDNYTNDTKKNNYDNNLENKVI
-34 NQRGD
+34 
-39 TSPVVRN
+39 
-46 LSNFTTRKEEQQNEN
+46 SNNPNTKEVL
-61 SFNKQLITKNKDVR
+61 K
-75 STLRAPIS
+75 APIS
-83 STIKK
+83 QSVNEKLNIDPSTIKH
-88 TTGISADNAVK
+88 
-99 EDKSNNIFSD
+99 NNTIFD
-109 LGNVAK
+109 DIGTNIK
-115 NSWIGVK
+115 NFNIGVK
-122 LGGLNFINGLSKIGN
+122 QGGLNFVNTFAKIGN
-137 IVSDKVF
+137 TISDKLF
-144 NREEKTIKAI
+144 NRTEKTEKSI
-154 DEDLKNLGIDGS
+154 DEDLKMYGIDGT
-166 GLTLEEKIKKLIDVD
+166 GLTLQEKVNKLIETD
-181 PLSMDKYNRLL
+181 PLSMDKYSRVLQSNGIEYRGNDILSNIGNA
-192 TVNSMTSTGDDLGSK
+192 VSMLQANTGNIFTAPYDE
-207 IINAMAVLR
+207 IIN
-216 GNNNNFLLAPYQD
+216 
-229 LMNGVTLTEDENGNY
+229 GVSLTEDEEGN
-244 VPDSWISDRQIN
+244 VITDSPVS
-256 ETDKRIIE
+256 KRDVNAIDNKIKE

-274 DINNPALKYASNLM
+274 QVDNSLLKYTAGLM
-288 PSLGSNATSLVINTV
+288 PSIGNNASSLVSNVV
-303 APGIGSLFFT
+303 APGSGSIYFT
-313 GSAVNSYA
+313 ASATNSYA
-321 LDGKERGLSDDAALL
+321 LDGKEKGLSDDASLL
-336 YGSIL
+336 YGATL
-341 GVADGQLEKIG
+341 GYLDGQLEKIG
-352 LNNLTKAGKEMV
+352 LNNLTKAGKDMV
-364 KGSTKKAL
+364 KGATKEAI
-372 KSYATSMV
+372 KSYATSML

-389 EPVQETTNQIFTGE
+389 EPAQETVNQIFTGE
-403 SDWSNMPSRMNQA
+403 SDWKGMPSRMNQA
-416 GIAGAVSSAILGGAS
+416 GIAGAVSSAILGGVS
-431 AGISKGVN
+431 AGVSKGVN
-439 IATNINQQ
+439 IATNTNQQ

-508 VIENRRNSLN
+508 VIESRRNSLN
-518 NNQNYNQNSKA
+518 NNQNSKA

-595 NKNNLNRQGKSYVPF
+595 NKNNLNRQGKSYVSF
-610 TVEEW
+610 TVDEW
-615 VNKVKEASSNNVT
+615 VNKVKEASNNTV
-628 NNQEQIKSVKEVL
+628 NNQEQKL
-641 PKNIESALFDDEFY
+641 NIEMEEIA
-655 KRFEYEDRSKIN
+655 SK
-667 DTIENLE
+667 
-674 SKKEELLK
+674 
-682 NTKNNEFNDEI
+682 
-693 FDINAKIN
+693 
-701 ALKNGYDNLYDYY
+701 
-714 VGRAK
+714 
-719 NDVIEEYNRN
+719 
-729 PAKYEKIINQKQ
+729 
-741 QQLDNEQKLN
+741 
-751 VEIQES
+751 
-757 TPQKRQQY
+757 KRQQY
-765 EIIKQTNPML
+765 EIIQKTNPML
-775 DDYHTGIRSPEDI
+775 DDYHTGIRSLEDI
-788 KTFNEVINDEDSF
+788 KTFNEAINDDESF
-801 VWGDFSKEDAQQA
+801 TWGDFSKEDAQQA
-814 LKQGKVTVYSSYPIE
+814 LKQGKVTVYSSHPIE
-829 QGVFV
+829 QGAFV

-847 NGNKVYSKEV
+847 NESKVYSKEV
-857 PLEDVAWINGDEG
+857 PLDDVAWINGDEG
-870 QYAKL
+870 QYANL
-875 ANDNKASEE
+875 ANDNKISEYITKMISE
-884 TQLKNDI
+884 NKTKVDNTNPTINNDTRMKYIKKDPTSENIINEYNGYTNKEIQNISSDKIIIANNDNDILNFVKNAKQQSSNKKIFVSKIIKDVATTIKERLGINVYDYNISIKNDDI
-891 DNFSK
+891 RKIYKDHGTEK
-896 QVDSVINGTF
+896 TEIPRGQV
-906 PKNDMLTLLSNTPK
+906 
-920 ILQDI
+920 
-925 GLKNYPITMTQKHLD
+925 PITDNDFLKVREVVNNPD
-940 TIMNA
+940 TIELAGKTPQGKDVIRFEKNID
-945 EGKHKNA
+945 GNLVIITYVSDKHKNLELQTM
-952 NYHNLG
+952 Y
-958 ENIVKQLPEAIS
+958 KF
-970 NPLDIIQ
+970 
-977 SNTDKKSI
+977 
-985 VLTTYLADKKN
+985 KN
-996 NTVIASIKID
+996 NKKRESATVL
-1006 GKGFVNDIVIDTNV
+1006 
-1020 MTSAYGRKNYDRFM
+1020 R
-1034 QENIKK
+1034 ENKTPEL
-1040 GNLLYDVDQGI
+1040 N
-1051 IKKLT
+1051 
-1056 GQGYNYPGQSTSK
+1056 TSK
-1069 EVSPVQQLT
+1069 KT
-1078 GYTSSI
+1078 GSSTIPI

-1099 NNQKIAPV
+1099 NNQKIAP
-1107 KNIMNNVNENNIQDI
+1107 
-1122 SKLPTSKERVKSIFE
+1122 
-1137 NNVDNALN
+1137 A
-1145 NKYSKRSTILGKVK
+1145 KV
-1159 SNIAIKI
+1159 
-1166 KDILGI
+1166 
-1172 DVSNRTHK
+1172 
-1180 LSDYDIRHMMNQH
+1180 
-1193 SDAIKES
+1193 
-1200 KKGQIPITSDDI
+1200 
-1212 KKIPDIIENPSDI
+1212 
-1225 VKGTD
+1225 
-1230 NKLGETIRYIK
+1230 
-1241 NYNDNTTFVVEVV
+1241 
-1254 PENSN
+1254 
-1259 DLIIKTMWKK
+1259 
-1269 PSTLTNTVN
+1269 
-1278 SPSST
+1278 
-1283 SETKGSDISSTNN
+1283 
-1296 IIPPVQNYV
+1296 
-1305 NNTENNQ
+1305 
-1312 KTAPV
+1312 
-1317 KKIMNPAEIANM
+1317 MNPAEIANM
-1329 KESDVSSTPKLP
+1329 KESNVSSTPKLP
-1341 TRNYGAGNKKSSFYR
+1341 SRDYGSGNKKSSFYK
-1356 NVTSNSKFLNQELRN
+1356 NVTINSKFLNQELRN
-1371 ELKNEKDIKFYQG
+1371 ELKTEKDVKFYQG

-1397 LNDDGESETLNW
+1397 LNDGGESETLNW
-1409 FNKKDK
+1409 FNKKDR

-1454 GQAVQAFNIY
+1454 GQAIQAFNIY

-1809 YVLGYALASAGIITG
+1809 YILGYALASAGIITG

-1875 SKNNEEPSLQ
+1875 SKNNEEQSLQ

-2008 SSSVSRSAREIY
+2008 SSFVSRSAREIY

-2074 NSNYEKLTD
+2074 NSNYERLTD

-2153 SELNNKLKYIMNMNT
+2153 SELNNKLKYIMNMDT

-2182 DTDYNVSVSDLN
+2182 DTDYNVSVNDLN

-2297 VNYINL
+2297 VNYINS
-2303 LNITKEEKSSIFNSI
+2303 LNITKEEKSSIFSSI

>member
-416 GIAGAVSSAILGGAS
+416 GVAGAVSSAILGGAS

-508 VIENRRNSLN
+508 VIESRKNSLN
-518 NNQNYNQNSKA
+518 SNQNSKVS
-529 YLFSQYKNSK
+529 LFSQYKNSK

-610 TVEEW
+610 TVDEW

-628 NNQEQIKSVKEVL
+628 NNQEQIKSVNEL
-641 PKNIESALFDDEFY
+641 SPKNIENALFDDEFY

-674 SKKEELLK
+674 SKREELLK

-751 VEIQES
+751 AEIQES

-788 KTFNEVINDEDSF
+788 KTFNEVINDDESF
-801 VWGDFSKEDAQQA
+801 AWGDFSKEDAQQA
-814 LKQGKVTVYSSYPIE
+814 LKQGKITVYSSYPIE

-847 NGNKVYSKEV
+847 NGSKVYSKEV
-857 PLEDVAWINGDEG
+857 PLDDVAWINGDEG

-875 ANDNKASEE
+875 PN
-884 TQLKNDI
+884 
-891 DNFSK
+891 SK
-896 QVDSVINGTF
+896 TVKSV
-906 PKNDMLTLLSNTPK
+906 
-920 ILQDI
+920 
-925 GLKNYPITMTQKHLD
+925 
-940 TIMNA
+940 
-945 EGKHKNA
+945 
-952 NYHNLG
+952 NL
-958 ENIVKQLPEAIS
+958 
-970 NPLDIIQ
+970 
-977 SNTDKKSI
+977 
-985 VLTTYLADKKN
+985 
-996 NTVIASIKID
+996 
-1006 GKGFVNDIVIDTNV
+1006 
-1020 MTSAYGRKNYDRFM
+1020 
-1034 QENIKK
+1034 
-1040 GNLLYDVDQGI
+1040 
-1051 IKKLT
+1051 
-1056 GQGYNYPGQSTSK
+1056 
-1069 EVSPVQQLT
+1069 
-1078 GYTSSI
+1078 
-1084 NNIIPSEQNYVNNAE
+1084 

-1107 KNIMNNVNENNIQDI
+1107 KKIMNNVNENNIQDI
-1122 SKLPTSKERVKSIFE
+1122 SKLPTSKERLKSIFE

-1193 SDAIKES
+1193 SDVTKES

-1212 KKIPDIIENPSDI
+1212 KKIPDIIESPSDI
-1225 VKGTD
+1225 IKGTD
-1230 NKLGETIRYIK
+1230 NKLGKTIRYIK

-1269 PSTLTNTVN
+1269 PSTLTNTTS

-1283 SETKGSDISSTNN
+1283 SETKGSDASSTNN
-1296 IIPPVQNYV
+1296 IIPSEQNYV
-1305 NNTENNQ
+1305 NNM
-1312 KTAPV
+1312 TAPV
-1317 KKIMNPAEIANM
+1317 RKNMNPAEIANM

-1341 TRNYGAGNKKSSFYR
+1341 TRDYGAGNKKSSFYR

-1809 YVLGYALASAGIITG
+1809 YILGYALASAGIITG

-1875 SKNNEEPSLQ
+1875 SKNNEEQSLK

-2249 DENGKTISGSKK
+2249 DENGKTVSGSKK
-2261 QAVFNYINSL
+2261 QAVFDYINSL

-2277 KQILLAK
+2277 KQILLAR
-2284 EYDSFAKEYYWDI
+2284 EYDSFAKEYAVDI
-2297 VNYINL
+2297 LNYINSL
-2303 LNITKEEKSSIFNSI
+2303 SLTKNEKISIFNSI
-2318 YN
+2318 YQ

>member
-416 GIAGAVSSAILGGAS
+416 GVAGAVSSAILGGAS

-508 VIENRRNSLN
+508 VIESRKNSLN
-518 NNQNYNQNSKA
+518 SNQNSKVS
-529 YLFSQYKNSK
+529 LFSQYKNSK

-610 TVEEW
+610 TVDEW

-628 NNQEQIKSVKEVL
+628 NNQEQIKSVNEL
-641 PKNIESALFDDEFY
+641 SPKNIENALFDDEFY

-674 SKKEELLK
+674 SKREELLK

-751 VEIQES
+751 AEIQES

-788 KTFNEVINDEDSF
+788 KTFNEVINDDESF
-801 VWGDFSKEDAQQA
+801 AWGDFSKEDAQQA
-814 LKQGKVTVYSSYPIE
+814 LKQGKITVYSSYPIE

-847 NGNKVYSKEV
+847 NGSKVYSKEV
-857 PLEDVAWINGDEG
+857 PLDDVAWINGDEG

-875 ANDNKASEE
+875 PN
-884 TQLKNDI
+884 
-891 DNFSK
+891 SK
-896 QVDSVINGTF
+896 TVKSV
-906 PKNDMLTLLSNTPK
+906 
-920 ILQDI
+920 
-925 GLKNYPITMTQKHLD
+925 
-940 TIMNA
+940 
-945 EGKHKNA
+945 
-952 NYHNLG
+952 NL
-958 ENIVKQLPEAIS
+958 
-970 NPLDIIQ
+970 
-977 SNTDKKSI
+977 
-985 VLTTYLADKKN
+985 
-996 NTVIASIKID
+996 
-1006 GKGFVNDIVIDTNV
+1006 
-1020 MTSAYGRKNYDRFM
+1020 
-1034 QENIKK
+1034 
-1040 GNLLYDVDQGI
+1040 
-1051 IKKLT
+1051 
-1056 GQGYNYPGQSTSK
+1056 
-1069 EVSPVQQLT
+1069 
-1078 GYTSSI
+1078 
-1084 NNIIPSEQNYVNNAE
+1084 

-1107 KNIMNNVNENNIQDI
+1107 KKIMNNVNENNIQDI
-1122 SKLPTSKERVKSIFE
+1122 SKLPTSKERLKSIFE

-1193 SDAIKES
+1193 SDVTKES

-1212 KKIPDIIENPSDI
+1212 KKIPDIIESPSDI
-1225 VKGTD
+1225 IKGTD
-1230 NKLGETIRYIK
+1230 NKLGKTIRYIK

-1269 PSTLTNTVN
+1269 PSTLTNTTS

-1283 SETKGSDISSTNN
+1283 SETKGSDASSTNN
-1296 IIPPVQNYV
+1296 IIPSEQNYV
-1305 NNTENNQ
+1305 NNM
-1312 KTAPV
+1312 TAPV
-1317 KKIMNPAEIANM
+1317 RKNMNPAEIANM

-1341 TRNYGAGNKKSSFYR
+1341 TRDYGAGNKKSSFYR

-1371 ELKNEKDIKFYQG
+1371 ELKTQKDVKFYQG

-1397 LNDDGESETLNW
+1397 LNDGGENETLNW

-1655 LGKALNKTDSLLSFM
+1655 LGKALNKTDNLLSFM

-1781 SLSNGQYTPQMQHQF
+1781 SLNNGQYTPQMQHQF

-1809 YVLGYALASAGIITG
+1809 YILGYALASAGIITG

-1847 KIGDK
+1847 KIGNK

-1875 SKNNEEPSLQ
+1875 SKRNEKQSLQ

-2303 LNITKEEKSSIFNSI
+2303 LNITKEEKSSIFSSI

>member
-1 MTLEEFERRLRAQAQ
+1 MTLEEFQRRLI
-16 YQGSQAQK
+16 AQK
-24 DDIEQNKRII
+24 NAQSQSLLNPNLKLDNYTNDTKKNNYDNNLENKVI
-34 NQRGD
+34 
-39 TSPVVRN
+39 
-46 LSNFTTRKEEQQNEN
+46 SNNPNTKEVL
-61 SFNKQLITKNKDVR
+61 K
-75 STLRAPIS
+75 APIS
-83 STIKK
+83 QSVNEKLNIDPSTIKH
-88 TTGISADNAVK
+88 
-99 EDKSNNIFSD
+99 NNTIFD
-109 LGNVAK
+109 DIGTNIK
-115 NSWIGVK
+115 NFNIGVK
-122 LGGLNFINGLSKIGN
+122 QGGLNFVNTFAKIGN
-137 IVSDKVF
+137 TISDKLF
-144 NREEKTIKAI
+144 NRTEKTEKSI
-154 DEDLKNLGIDGS
+154 DEDLKMYGIDGT
-166 GLTLEEKIKKLIDVD
+166 GLTLQEKVNKLIETD
-181 PLSMDKYNRLL
+181 PLSMDKYSRVLQSNGIEYRGNDILSNIGNA
-192 TVNSMTSTGDDLGSK
+192 VSMLQANTGNIFTAPYDE
-207 IINAMAVLR
+207 IIN
-216 GNNNNFLLAPYQD
+216 
-229 LMNGVTLTEDENGNY
+229 GVSLTEDEEGN
-244 VPDSWISDRQIN
+244 VITDSPVS
-256 ETDKRIIE
+256 KRDVNAIDNKIKE

-274 DINNPALKYASNLM
+274 QVDNSLLKYTAGLM
-288 PSLGSNATSLVINTV
+288 PSIGNNASSLVSNVV
-303 APGIGSLFFT
+303 APGSGSIYFT
-313 GSAVNSYA
+313 ASATNSYA
-321 LDGKERGLSDDAALL
+321 LDGKEKGLSDDASLL
-336 YGSIL
+336 YGATL
-341 GVADGQLEKIG
+341 GYLDGQLEKIG
-352 LNNLTKAGKEMV
+352 LNNLTKAGKDMV
-364 KGSTKKAL
+364 KGATKEAI
-372 KSYATSMV
+372 KSYATSML

-389 EPVQETTNQIFTGE
+389 EPAQETVNQIFTGE
-403 SDWSNMPSRMNQA
+403 SDWKGMPSRMNQA
-416 GIAGAVSSAILGGAS
+416 GIAGAVSSAILGGVS
-431 AGISKGVN
+431 AGVSKGVN
-439 IATNINQQ
+439 IATNTNQQ

-508 VIENRRNSLN
+508 VIESRRNSLN
-518 NNQNYNQNSKA
+518 NNQNSKA

-595 NKNNLNRQGKSYVPF
+595 NKNNLNRQGKSYVSF
-610 TVEEW
+610 TVDEW
-615 VNKVKEASSNNVT
+615 VNKVKEASNNTV
-628 NNQEQIKSVKEVL
+628 NNQEQKL
-641 PKNIESALFDDEFY
+641 NIEMEEIA
-655 KRFEYEDRSKIN
+655 SK
-667 DTIENLE
+667 
-674 SKKEELLK
+674 
-682 NTKNNEFNDEI
+682 
-693 FDINAKIN
+693 
-701 ALKNGYDNLYDYY
+701 
-714 VGRAK
+714 
-719 NDVIEEYNRN
+719 
-729 PAKYEKIINQKQ
+729 
-741 QQLDNEQKLN
+741 
-751 VEIQES
+751 
-757 TPQKRQQY
+757 KRQQY
-765 EIIKQTNPML
+765 EIIQKTNPML
-775 DDYHTGIRSPEDI
+775 DDYHTGIRSLEDI
-788 KTFNEVINDEDSF
+788 KTFNEAINDDESF
-801 VWGDFSKEDAQQA
+801 TWGDFSKEDAQQA
-814 LKQGKVTVYSSYPIE
+814 LKQGKVTVYSSHPIE
-829 QGVFV
+829 QGAFV

-847 NGNKVYSKEV
+847 NESKVYSKEV
-857 PLEDVAWINGDEG
+857 PLDDVAWINGDEG
-870 QYAKL
+870 QYANL
-875 ANDNKASEE
+875 ANDNKISEYITKMISE
-884 TQLKNDI
+884 NKTKVDNTNPTINNDTRMKYIKKDPTSENIINEYNGYTNKEIQNISSDKIIIANNDNDILNFVKNAKQQSSNKKIFVSKIIKDVATTIKERLGINVYDYNISIKNDDI
-891 DNFSK
+891 RKIYKDHGTEK
-896 QVDSVINGTF
+896 TEIPRGQV
-906 PKNDMLTLLSNTPK
+906 
-920 ILQDI
+920 
-925 GLKNYPITMTQKHLD
+925 PITDNDFLKVREVVNNPD
-940 TIMNA
+940 TIELAGKTPQGKDVIRFEKNID
-945 EGKHKNA
+945 GNLVIITYVSDKHKNLELQTM
-952 NYHNLG
+952 Y
-958 ENIVKQLPEAIS
+958 KF
-970 NPLDIIQ
+970 
-977 SNTDKKSI
+977 
-985 VLTTYLADKKN
+985 KN
-996 NTVIASIKID
+996 NKKRESATVL
-1006 GKGFVNDIVIDTNV
+1006 
-1020 MTSAYGRKNYDRFM
+1020 R
-1034 QENIKK
+1034 ENKTPEL
-1040 GNLLYDVDQGI
+1040 N
-1051 IKKLT
+1051 
-1056 GQGYNYPGQSTSK
+1056 TSK
-1069 EVSPVQQLT
+1069 KT
-1078 GYTSSI
+1078 GSSTIPI

-1099 NNQKIAPV
+1099 NNQKIAP
-1107 KNIMNNVNENNIQDI
+1107 
-1122 SKLPTSKERVKSIFE
+1122 
-1137 NNVDNALN
+1137 A
-1145 NKYSKRSTILGKVK
+1145 KV
-1159 SNIAIKI
+1159 
-1166 KDILGI
+1166 
-1172 DVSNRTHK
+1172 
-1180 LSDYDIRHMMNQH
+1180 
-1193 SDAIKES
+1193 
-1200 KKGQIPITSDDI
+1200 
-1212 KKIPDIIENPSDI
+1212 
-1225 VKGTD
+1225 
-1230 NKLGETIRYIK
+1230 
-1241 NYNDNTTFVVEVV
+1241 
-1254 PENSN
+1254 
-1259 DLIIKTMWKK
+1259 
-1269 PSTLTNTVN
+1269 
-1278 SPSST
+1278 
-1283 SETKGSDISSTNN
+1283 
-1296 IIPPVQNYV
+1296 
-1305 NNTENNQ
+1305 
-1312 KTAPV
+1312 
-1317 KKIMNPAEIANM
+1317 MNPAEIANM
-1329 KESDVSSTPKLP
+1329 KESNVSSTPKLP
-1341 TRNYGAGNKKSSFYR
+1341 SRDYGSGNKKSSFYK
-1356 NVTSNSKFLNQELRN
+1356 NVTINSKFLNQELRN
-1371 ELKNEKDIKFYQG
+1371 ELKTEKDVKFYQG

-1397 LNDDGESETLNW
+1397 LNDGGESETLNW
-1409 FNKKDK
+1409 FNKKDR

-1454 GQAVQAFNIY
+1454 GQAIQAFNIY

-1551 GMKSWMRISML
+1551 GMKAWMRISML

-1584 SDTFSAIADK
+1584 SDTVSAIADK
-1594 MISSKTGVRTTGFT
+1594 MISSRTGIRTTGKT
-1608 NIKNY
+1608 NISSY
-1613 AKGIGKGLYESYNDF
+1613 LKGMKKGLFESYNDF

-1655 LGKALNKTDSLLSFM
+1655 LGQALNKTDSLLSFM

-1767 GVVSTIKSGINLKN
+1767 GVISTIKSGINLKN

-1875 SKNNEEPSLQ
+1875 SKSNEEQSLQ

-1912 NNNDGVVSGLFEAVE
+1912 NNNDGVVSGLLEAVE

-1939 QIADMIDPVQRTTY
+1939 QIADMVDPIQRTTY

-1965 VKAKIPFVSKTLAPT
+1965 VKAKIPFVSKSLAPT

-2008 SSSVSRSAREIY
+2008 SSSISKSAQEIFK
-2020 NLYKATGDKTIM
+2020 LYKATGDKTIM

-2049 TPEERARYQKTMGKY
+2049 TPEERATYQKTMGKY
-2064 VNSTVEKLLN
+2064 VDKTVEKLLN
-2074 NSNYEKLTD
+2074 NSNYKSLTNT
-2083 IEKTEI
+2083 EKTEI
-2089 VNQIV
+2089 INQIV

-2153 SELNNKLKYIMNMNT
+2153 SELNNKLKYIMNMDT

-2182 DTDYNVSVSDLN
+2182 DTDYNVSVNDLN

-2297 VNYINL
+2297 VNYINS
-2303 LNITKEEKSSIFNSI
+2303 LNITKEEKSSIFSSI

>member
-416 GIAGAVSSAILGGAS
+416 GVAGAVSSAILGGAS

-508 VIENRRNSLN
+508 VIESRKNSLN
-518 NNQNYNQNSKA
+518 SNQNSKVS
-529 YLFSQYKNSK
+529 LFSQYKNSK

-610 TVEEW
+610 TVDEW

-628 NNQEQIKSVKEVL
+628 NNQEQIKSVNEL
-641 PKNIESALFDDEFY
+641 SPKNIENALFDDEFY

-674 SKKEELLK
+674 SKREELLK

-751 VEIQES
+751 AEIQES

-788 KTFNEVINDEDSF
+788 KTFNEVINDDESF
-801 VWGDFSKEDAQQA
+801 AWGDFSKEDAQQA
-814 LKQGKVTVYSSYPIE
+814 LKQGKITVYSSYPIE

-847 NGNKVYSKEV
+847 NGSKVYSKEV
-857 PLEDVAWINGDEG
+857 PLDDVAWINGDEG

-875 ANDNKASEE
+875 PN
-884 TQLKNDI
+884 
-891 DNFSK
+891 SK
-896 QVDSVINGTF
+896 TVKSV
-906 PKNDMLTLLSNTPK
+906 
-920 ILQDI
+920 
-925 GLKNYPITMTQKHLD
+925 
-940 TIMNA
+940 
-945 EGKHKNA
+945 
-952 NYHNLG
+952 NL
-958 ENIVKQLPEAIS
+958 
-970 NPLDIIQ
+970 
-977 SNTDKKSI
+977 
-985 VLTTYLADKKN
+985 
-996 NTVIASIKID
+996 
-1006 GKGFVNDIVIDTNV
+1006 
-1020 MTSAYGRKNYDRFM
+1020 
-1034 QENIKK
+1034 
-1040 GNLLYDVDQGI
+1040 
-1051 IKKLT
+1051 
-1056 GQGYNYPGQSTSK
+1056 
-1069 EVSPVQQLT
+1069 
-1078 GYTSSI
+1078 
-1084 NNIIPSEQNYVNNAE
+1084 

-1107 KNIMNNVNENNIQDI
+1107 KKIMNNVNENNIQDI
-1122 SKLPTSKERVKSIFE
+1122 SKLPTSKERLKSIFE

-1193 SDAIKES
+1193 SDVTKES

-1212 KKIPDIIENPSDI
+1212 KKIPDIIESPSDI
-1225 VKGTD
+1225 IKGTD
-1230 NKLGETIRYIK
+1230 NKLGKTIRYIK

-1269 PSTLTNTVN
+1269 PSTLTNTTS

-1283 SETKGSDISSTNN
+1283 SETKGSDASSTNN
-1296 IIPPVQNYV
+1296 IIPSEQNYV
-1305 NNTENNQ
+1305 NNM
-1312 KTAPV
+1312 TAPV
-1317 KKIMNPAEIANM
+1317 RKNMNPAEIANM

-1341 TRNYGAGNKKSSFYR
+1341 TRDYGAGNKKSSFYR

-1371 ELKNEKDIKFYQG
+1371 ELKTQKDVKFYQG

-1397 LNDDGESETLNW
+1397 LNDGGENETLNW

-1781 SLSNGQYTPQMQHQF
+1781 SLNNGQYTPQMQHQF

-1809 YVLGYALASAGIITG
+1809 YILGYALASAGIITG

-1847 KIGDK
+1847 KIGNK

-1875 SKNNEEPSLQ
+1875 SKRNEKQSLQ

-2049 TPEERARYQKTMGKY
+2049 TPEEKARYQKTMGKY

-2168 DDKQKQFMVELSSN
+2168 DDKQKQFLIELSTN
-2182 DTDYNVSVSDLN
+2182 DTDYNVNVDDLS
-2194 KLKGNYLTYLQ
+2194 KLNGNYLTYLQ

-2303 LNITKEEKSSIFNSI
+2303 LNITKEEKSSIFSSI

>member
-1 MTLEEFERRLRAQAQ
+1 MTLEEFERRLR
-16 YQGSQAQK
+16 
-24 DDIEQNKRII
+24 
-34 NQRGD
+34 
-39 TSPVVRN
+39 
-46 LSNFTTRKEEQQNEN
+46 EQQQFQNSKIYKKEKDSNESILSLKSEKAPTIN
-61 SFNKQLITKNKDVR
+61 SNNNSNIKNTTNTQQFYINNNKNNLNNDRIQ
-75 STLRAPIS
+75 S
-83 STIKK
+83 
-88 TTGISADNAVK
+88 
-99 EDKSNNIFSD
+99 KSNNILED
-109 LGNVAK
+109 LEK
-115 NSWIGVK
+115 NIKNFNIGVK
-122 LGGLNFINGLSKIGN
+122 QGGLNFVNTFAKIGN
-137 IVSDKVF
+137 TISDKLF
-144 NREEKTIKAI
+144 NRTEKTEKSI
-154 DEDLKNLGIDGS
+154 DEDLKMYGIDGT
-166 GLTLEEKIKKLIDVD
+166 GLTLQEKVNKLIETD
-181 PLSMDKYNRLL
+181 PLSMDKYSRVLQSNGIEYRGNDILSNIGNA
-192 TVNSMTSTGDDLGSK
+192 VSMLQANTGNIFTAPYDE
-207 IINAMAVLR
+207 IIN
-216 GNNNNFLLAPYQD
+216 
-229 LMNGVTLTEDENGNY
+229 GVSLTEDDEGN
-244 VPDSWISDRQIN
+244 VITDSPVS
-256 ETDKRIIE
+256 KRDVNAIDNKIKD

-274 DINNPALKYASNLM
+274 QVDNSLLKYTAGLM
-288 PSLGSNATSLVINTV
+288 PSIGNNASSLVSNVV
-303 APGIGSLFFT
+303 APGSGSIYFT
-313 GSAVNSYA
+313 ASATNSYA
-321 LDGKERGLSDDAALL
+321 LDGKEKGLSDDASLL
-336 YGSIL
+336 YGATL
-341 GVADGQLEKIG
+341 GYLDGQLEKIG
-352 LNNLTKAGKEMV
+352 LNNLTKAGKDMV
-364 KGSTKKAL
+364 KGATKEAI
-372 KSYATSMV
+372 KSYATSML

-389 EPVQETTNQIFTGE
+389 EPAQETVNQIFTGK
-403 SDWSNMPSRMNQA
+403 SDWKGMPSRMNQA
-416 GIAGAVSSAILGGAS
+416 GIAGAVSSAILGGVS
-431 AGISKGVN
+431 AGVSKGVN
-439 IATNINQQ
+439 IATNTNQQ

-508 VIENRRNSLN
+508 VIESRRNSLN

-539 LDNNVINSAMEIVP
+539 LDNNIVNSAMEIVP

-615 VNKVKEASSNNVT
+615 VNTVKEASSNNVT

-641 PKNIESALFDDEFY
+641 PKNIENVLFDDEFY

-674 SKKEELLK
+674 SKREELLK

-701 ALKNGYDNLYDYY
+701 ALNNGYDNLYDYY

-719 NDVIEEYNRN
+719 NDIIEDYNRN

-741 QQLDNEQKLN
+741 QQLDNEQKLKA
-751 VEIQES
+751 EIQES

-847 NGNKVYSKEV
+847 NGSKVYSKEV
-857 PLEDVAWINGDEG
+857 PLDDVAWINGDEG

-875 ANDNKASEE
+875 PNSKTVKSVNLNNQKISENGE
-884 TQLKNDI
+884 KSVKSNIIDEKVSEYI
-891 DNFSK
+891 KSVKDNF
-896 QVDSVINGTF
+896 
-906 PKNDMLTLLSNTPK
+906 
-920 ILQDI
+920 
-925 GLKNYPITMTQKHLD
+925 
-940 TIMNA
+940 
-945 EGKHKNA
+945 
-952 NYHNLG
+952 
-958 ENIVKQLPEAIS
+958 
-970 NPLDIIQ
+970 
-977 SNTDKKSI
+977 NTDI
-985 VLTTYLADKKN
+985 N
-996 NTVIASIKID
+996 
-1006 GKGFVNDIVIDTNV
+1006 IDTNV
-1020 MTSAYGRKNYDRFM
+1020 VNKDNIVPIDYENEKQTTIYKRARDIFQKIGKRVFINKNDGEKIYVTNTDINESISKTIKNPKQNKLLKENMAVFSKLDKIIENGKEISNSKIDSKGRENFSDYRYYVTNAIINGKKYVVEFDTRVQERNNGAEERHFRLERIYEIKEGDSATGAD
-1034 QENIKK
+1034 IK
-1040 GNLLYDVDQGI
+1040 
-1051 IKKLT
+1051 
-1056 GQGYNYPGQSTSK
+1056 STSQVGT
-1069 EVSPVQQLT
+1069 ESP
-1078 GYTSSI
+1078 SI
-1084 NNIIPSEQNYVNNAE
+1084 NNIIPSEQNYVNNTE
-1099 NNQKIAPV
+1099 NNQKI
-1107 KNIMNNVNENNIQDI
+1107 
-1122 SKLPTSKERVKSIFE
+1122 
-1137 NNVDNALN
+1137 
-1145 NKYSKRSTILGKVK
+1145 
-1159 SNIAIKI
+1159 
-1166 KDILGI
+1166 
-1172 DVSNRTHK
+1172 
-1180 LSDYDIRHMMNQH
+1180 
-1193 SDAIKES
+1193 
-1200 KKGQIPITSDDI
+1200 
-1212 KKIPDIIENPSDI
+1212 
-1225 VKGTD
+1225 
-1230 NKLGETIRYIK
+1230 
-1241 NYNDNTTFVVEVV
+1241 
-1254 PENSN
+1254 
-1259 DLIIKTMWKK
+1259 
-1269 PSTLTNTVN
+1269 
-1278 SPSST
+1278 
-1283 SETKGSDISSTNN
+1283 
-1296 IIPPVQNYV
+1296 
-1305 NNTENNQ
+1305 
-1312 KTAPV
+1312 APV

-1329 KESDVSSTPKLP
+1329 KESDVSNTPKLP
-1341 TRNYGAGNKKSSFYR
+1341 TRNYGSGNKKSSFYR

-1397 LNDDGESETLNW
+1397 LNDGGEGETLNW

-1454 GQAVQAFNIY
+1454 GQTVQAFNIY

-1551 GMKSWMRISML
+1551 GMKAWMRISML

-1584 SDTFSAIADK
+1584 SDTVSAIADK
-1594 MISSKTGVRTTGFT
+1594 MISSRTGVRTTGNT
-1608 NIKNY
+1608 NINSY
-1613 AKGIGKGLYESYNDF
+1613 LKGMKKGLYESYNDF

-1647 KSFNDNNI
+1647 KSFNDNNL
-1655 LGKALNKTDSLLSFM
+1655 LGQALNKTDSLLSFM

-1694 NSTEVTQDMIDI
+1694 NATEVTQDMIDI
-1706 ATKEALQRTWQDNNN
+1706 ATSEALQRTWQDSNN

-1760 IIDYSPL
+1760 IMDYSPL
-1767 GVVSTIKSGINLKN
+1767 GVISTIKSGINLKN
-1781 SLSNGQYTPQMQHQF
+1781 SLNNGQYTPQMQHQF

-1809 YVLGYALASAGIITG
+1809 YILGYALASAGIITG

-1875 SKNNEEPSLQ
+1875 SKSNEEQSLQ

-1896 NLVLE
+1896 NLILE

-1912 NNNDGVVSGLFEAVE
+1912 NNNDGVVSGLLEAVE
-1927 ELPSRAIPTFMK
+1927 ELPSRAVPTFMK
-1939 QIADMIDPVQRTTY
+1939 QIADMVDPIQRTTY

-2008 SSSVSRSAREIY
+2008 SSSISKSAQEIY
-2020 NLYKATGDKTIM
+2020 KLYKATGDKTIM

-2049 TPEERARYQKTMGKY
+2049 TPEERATYQKTMGKY
-2064 VNSTVEKLLN
+2064 VDKTVEKLLN
-2074 NSNYEKLTD
+2074 NSNYKSLTNT
-2083 IEKTEI
+2083 EKTEI
-2089 VNQIV
+2089 INQIV

-2128 GLDTTNAYIFKTKIN
+2128 GFDTTNAYIFKTKIN

-2153 SELNNKLKYIMNMNT
+2153 SELNNKLKYIMDMDTSNT
-2168 DDKQKQFMVELSSN
+2168 QKQFLIELSSN
-2182 DTDYNVSVSDLN
+2182 DTDYNVNVDDLS
-2194 KLKGNYLTYLQ
+2194 KLNGNYLTYLQ

-2224 LVDANI
+2224 LIDAEL
-2230 PVEQL
+2230 PVSQL
-2235 NKYYNEIGDVEGTK
+2235 NKYYDEIGDVEGAK

-2277 KQILLAK
+2277 KQILLAR

-2297 VNYINL
+2297 VNYINS
-2303 LNITKEEKSSIFNSI
+2303 LNMTKEEKSSIFNSI

>member
-24 DDIEQNKRII
+24 DDIEQNKRVINQSGNTSTVIRDLRDPIII
-34 NQRGD
+34 N
-39 TSPVVRN
+39 
-46 LSNFTTRKEEQQNEN
+46 KEKQENQN
-61 SFNKQLITKNKDVR
+61 SFNNQLITKNNDVKN
-75 STLRAPIS
+75 TLKAPIS
-83 STIKK
+83 STIRKA
-88 TTGISADNAVK
+88 TGISADNVVKK
-99 EDKSNNIFSD
+99 EDNSNNIFSD

-137 IVSDKVF
+137 MVSDKIF
-144 NREEKTIKAI
+144 NREERTIKAI

-166 GLTLEEKIKKLIDVD
+166 GLSLEEKIKKLIDVD

-264 LEEEANKNTE
+264 LGEEANKNTE

-321 LDGKERGLSDDAALL
+321 LDGKEKGLSDEASLL
-336 YGSIL
+336 YGSVL
-341 GVADGQLEKIG
+341 GVVDGQLEKIG

-389 EPVQETTNQIFTGE
+389 EPVQETTNQVFTGE

-416 GIAGAVSSAILGGAS
+416 GVAGAVSSAILGGVS
-431 AGISKGVN
+431 AGVSKGVN
-439 IATNINQQ
+439 IATNTNQQ

-508 VIENRRNSLN
+508 VIESRKNSLN
-518 NNQNYNQNSKA
+518 SNQNSKVS
-529 YLFSQYKNSK
+529 LFSQYKNSK

-576 NSEDAEMYAYKT
+576 NLEDAEMYAYKT

-610 TVEEW
+610 TVDEW

-628 NNQEQIKSVKEVL
+628 NNQEQIKSVNEL
-641 PKNIESALFDDEFY
+641 LSKNIENALFDDEFY

-674 SKKEELLK
+674 SKREELLK

-775 DDYHTGIRSPEDI
+775 DDYHIGIRSPEDI
-788 KTFNEVINDEDSF
+788 KTFNEVINDDESF
-801 VWGDFSKEDAQQA
+801 AWGDFSKEDAQQA

-847 NGNKVYSKEV
+847 NGSKVYSKEV

-875 ANDNKASEE
+875 PNSKTDKLVDLNNQKISENEKNNSNINIDNKISEE
-884 TQLKNDI
+884 TQLKKDI
-891 DNFSK
+891 DNFSNA
-896 QVDSVINGTF
+896 VDNIENIAENDSINV
-906 PKNDMLTLLSNTPK
+906 LTNTPK
-920 ILQDI
+920 IYQDL
-925 GLKNYPITMTQKHLD
+925 GLKNLPMTITKNHIIWATSPKTDSNSHLHG
-940 TIMNA
+940 I
-945 EGKHKNA
+945 EK
-952 NYHNLG
+952 
-958 ENIVKQLPEAIS
+958 EIVKKIPEALQ
-970 NPLDIIQ
+970 NPLNVVQ
-977 SNTDKKSI
+977 SGSRNDSI
-985 VLTTYLADKKN
+985 VVITELSDSAGNLIIVPIKVSGRATVNQIQIDANVLTSIYGKDKDYDGWMKN
-996 NTVIASIKID
+996 NQE
-1006 GKGFVNDIVIDTNV
+1006 KGRI
-1020 MTSAYGRKNYDRFM
+1020 
-1034 QENIKK
+1034 
-1040 GNLLYDVDQGI
+1040 LYDIDEGI
-1051 IKKLT
+1051 IKK
-1056 GQGYNYPGQSTSK
+1056 YR
-1069 EVSPVQQLT
+1069 
-1078 GYTSSI
+1078 SSI
-1084 NNIIPSEQNYVNNAE
+1084 PRLQLSNKTTSVNNIIPSEQNYVNNTE

-1107 KNIMNNVNENNIQDI
+1107 K
-1122 SKLPTSKERVKSIFE
+1122 
-1137 NNVDNALN
+1137 
-1145 NKYSKRSTILGKVK
+1145 KV
-1159 SNIAIKI
+1159 
-1166 KDILGI
+1166 
-1172 DVSNRTHK
+1172 
-1180 LSDYDIRHMMNQH
+1180 
-1193 SDAIKES
+1193 
-1200 KKGQIPITSDDI
+1200 
-1212 KKIPDIIENPSDI
+1212 
-1225 VKGTD
+1225 
-1230 NKLGETIRYIK
+1230 
-1241 NYNDNTTFVVEVV
+1241 
-1254 PENSN
+1254 
-1259 DLIIKTMWKK
+1259 
-1269 PSTLTNTVN
+1269 
-1278 SPSST
+1278 
-1283 SETKGSDISSTNN
+1283 
-1296 IIPPVQNYV
+1296 
-1305 NNTENNQ
+1305 
-1312 KTAPV
+1312 
-1317 KKIMNPAEIANM
+1317 MNPAEIANM
-1329 KESDVSSTPKLP
+1329 KESDASSTPKLP

-1356 NVTSNSKFLNQELRN
+1356 NVTSNSKFLNPELRN
-1371 ELKNEKDIKFYQG
+1371 ELKSEKDIKFYQG

-1397 LNDDGESETLNW
+1397 LNDGGESETLNW

-1494 WIDSNREKFQLTPD
+1494 WIDSNRDKFQLTPD

-1514 ENVKEAQKLEDN
+1514 ENVKEAQRLEDN
-1526 SYEKKVKLAEIQKV
+1526 SYEKKVKLAEIQKL
-1540 MTDKLPPERGA
+1540 MKDKLPPERGA
-1551 GMKSWMRISML
+1551 GIKAWMRMSML

-1570 NVAGNAIIAPVNAV
+1570 NVAGNAIIVPVNAV
-1584 SDTFSAIADK
+1584 SDTVSAIADK
-1594 MISSKTGVRTTGFT
+1594 MISSKTGIRTTGLINMKSYFSG
-1608 NIKNY
+1608 IK
-1613 AKGIGKGLYESYNDF
+1613 KGFYESYNDF
-1628 KKGINTRN
+1628 KKDINTRN
-1636 VSGNRFEIGQG
+1636 MQGNRYEFNQG
-1647 KSFNDNNI
+1647 DRKSFNNNNL
-1655 LGKALNKTDSLLSFM
+1655 LGKGLNNLDKFLSFVM
-1670 LDAGDRM
+1670 DAGDRV
-1677 FYEASFTNSINN
+1677 FYEASLTNSINN

-1694 NSTEVTQDMIDI
+1694 NSTEITQDMIDI
-1706 ATKEALQRTWQDNNN
+1706 ATKEGLQRTWQDNNN

-1809 YVLGYALASAGIITG
+1809 YILGYALASAGIITG

-1875 SKNNEEPSLQ
+1875 SKNNEEQSLQ

-1927 ELPSRAIPTFMK
+1927 ELPSRAIPTFLK

-2128 GLDTTNAYIFKTKIN
+2128 GMDTTNAYIFKTKIN

-2153 SELNNKLKYIMNMNT
+2153 SELNNKLKYIMNMDT

-2182 DTDYNVSVSDLN
+2182 DTDYNVRVSDLN

-2205 QSGKTPENGGMT
+2205 QSGKIPENGGMT

-2235 NKYYNEIGDVEGTK
+2235 NKYYNEIGDVEGVK
-2249 DENGKTISGSKK
+2249 DENGKTVSGSKK
-2261 QAVFNYINSL
+2261 QAVFDYINSL

-2277 KQILLAK
+2277 KQILLAR
-2284 EYDSFAKEYYWDI
+2284 EYDSFAKEYAVDI
-2297 VNYINL
+2297 LNYINSL
-2303 LNITKEEKSSIFNSI
+2303 SLTKNEKISIFNSI
-2318 YN
+2318 YQ

>member
-416 GIAGAVSSAILGGAS
+416 GVAGAVSSAILGGAS

-508 VIENRRNSLN
+508 VIESRKNSLN
-518 NNQNYNQNSKA
+518 SNQNSKVS
-529 YLFSQYKNSK
+529 LFSQYKNSK

-562 EQWLKVAEQIGNNI
+562 DQWLKVAEQIGNNI

-610 TVEEW
+610 TVDEW

-628 NNQEQIKSVKEVL
+628 NNQEQIKSVNEL
-641 PKNIESALFDDEFY
+641 SPKNIENALFDDEFY

-674 SKKEELLK
+674 SKREELLK

-801 VWGDFSKEDAQQA
+801 AWGDFSKEDAQQA
-814 LKQGKVTVYSSYPIE
+814 LKQGKITVYSSYPIE

-834 STSKI
+834 STSKM

-847 NGNKVYSKEV
+847 NGSKVYSKEV

-875 ANDNKASEE
+875 VNDNKTSEE
-884 TQLKNDI
+884 IQFKNEIDIKQRKVYNKITTKNISNAEKAQVSSEVNQFRKDDGTHFIDLSKNGYKSYIYHKDGNNVDVLARVSGNEDFINYVRRGIENGTYNYTKGPSEWATEFKTKYRNYSISNDSLSRERTSSRNDNVVNRTNRQENNTNRRNDI
-891 DNFSK
+891 KQNSGNESRELAPTSSLLEKLENKKSNIIDEKVSEYIKSVKDNF
-896 QVDSVINGTF
+896 
-906 PKNDMLTLLSNTPK
+906 
-920 ILQDI
+920 
-925 GLKNYPITMTQKHLD
+925 
-940 TIMNA
+940 
-945 EGKHKNA
+945 
-952 NYHNLG
+952 
-958 ENIVKQLPEAIS
+958 
-970 NPLDIIQ
+970 
-977 SNTDKKSI
+977 NTDI
-985 VLTTYLADKKN
+985 N
-996 NTVIASIKID
+996 
-1006 GKGFVNDIVIDTNV
+1006 IDTNV
-1020 MTSAYGRKNYDRFM
+1020 VNKDNIVPIDYGNEKQTTIYKRARDIFQKIGKRVFINKNDGEKIYVTNTDINESISKTIKNPKQNKLLKENMAVFSKLDKIIENGKEISNSKIDSKGRENFSDYRYYVTNAIINGKKYVVEFDTRVQERNNGAEERHFRLERIYEIKEGDSATGAD
-1034 QENIKK
+1034 IK
-1040 GNLLYDVDQGI
+1040 
-1051 IKKLT
+1051 
-1056 GQGYNYPGQSTSK
+1056 STSQVVT
-1069 EVSPVQQLT
+1069 ESP
-1078 GYTSSI
+1078 SI
-1084 NNIIPSEQNYVNNAE
+1084 NNIIPSEQNYVN
-1099 NNQKIAPV
+1099 
-1107 KNIMNNVNENNIQDI
+1107 D
-1122 SKLPTSKERVKSIFE
+1122 
-1137 NNVDNALN
+1137 
-1145 NKYSKRSTILGKVK
+1145 
-1159 SNIAIKI
+1159 
-1166 KDILGI
+1166 
-1172 DVSNRTHK
+1172 
-1180 LSDYDIRHMMNQH
+1180 
-1193 SDAIKES
+1193 
-1200 KKGQIPITSDDI
+1200 
-1212 KKIPDIIENPSDI
+1212 
-1225 VKGTD
+1225 
-1230 NKLGETIRYIK
+1230 
-1241 NYNDNTTFVVEVV
+1241 
-1254 PENSN
+1254 
-1259 DLIIKTMWKK
+1259 
-1269 PSTLTNTVN
+1269 
-1278 SPSST
+1278 
-1283 SETKGSDISSTNN
+1283 TK
-1296 IIPPVQNYV
+1296 
-1305 NNTENNQ
+1305 NNQ

-1341 TRNYGAGNKKSSFYR
+1341 TRDYGDGNKKSSFFR

-1371 ELKNEKDIKFYQG
+1371 ELKTEKDVKFYQG

-1397 LNDDGESETLNW
+1397 LNDGGEIETLNW

-1809 YVLGYALASAGIITG
+1809 YILGYALASAGIITG

-1875 SKNNEEPSLQ
+1875 SKNNEEQSLK

-2303 LNITKEEKSSIFNSI
+2303 LNITKEEKSSIFSSI